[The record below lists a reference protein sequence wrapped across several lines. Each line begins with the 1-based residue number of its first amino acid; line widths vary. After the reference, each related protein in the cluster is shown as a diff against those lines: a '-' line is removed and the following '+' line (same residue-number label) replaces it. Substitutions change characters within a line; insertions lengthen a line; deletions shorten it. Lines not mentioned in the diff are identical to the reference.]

1 MNRRPR
7 CLQLAPKCIV
17 IGKLQM
23 VRLSMGISG
32 RAHGSATGFYQRG
45 LVGRKCVHTRR
56 AAGREE
62 NCSECGEGDKDDGES
77 VFQGGSGVSNRLF
90 TGICTEISVCQ
101 PMSGALR

>member
-7 CLQLAPKCIV
+7 CLQLAPKRIV

-32 RAHGSATGFYQRG
+32 RAHGLEIGFYQRG
-45 LVGRKCVHTRR
+45 LVGRECAHTCR

-62 NCSECGEGDKDDGES
+62 NCSDCGEA
-77 VFQGGSGVSNRLF
+77 R
-90 TGICTEISVCQ
+90 
-101 PMSGALR
+101 